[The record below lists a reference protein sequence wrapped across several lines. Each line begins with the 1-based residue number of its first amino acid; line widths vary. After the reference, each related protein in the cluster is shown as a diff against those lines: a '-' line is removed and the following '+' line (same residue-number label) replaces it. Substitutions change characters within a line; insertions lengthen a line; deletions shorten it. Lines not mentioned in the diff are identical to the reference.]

1 MTVSKNV
8 FHEESYKYI
17 PTSEE
22 FRKFGESTHGKGRH
36 KAHKVG
42 DRISFRTPK
51 GRQSGKV
58 IEVHKEHYMI
68 ESRGVEQKIN
78 RNSIL
83 YSLGTFAGKV
93 AESYNSAK
101 SAYEFGKEKEQENL
115 KKYKESYGKK
125 RRAGPKRKP
134 KKK

>member
-1 MTVSKNV
+1 MKSDRFK
-8 FHEESYKYI
+8 EESQKYI
-17 PTSEE
+17 PTADE
-22 FRKFGESTHGKGRH
+22 FRKFGENTHGLGRH

-42 DRISFRTPK
+42 DRISFRGPR
-51 GRQSGKV
+51 GRKAGTV
-58 IEVHKEHYMI
+58 VEAHKEFYIVNAGGTIHK
-68 ESRGVEQKIN
+68 VN

-83 YSLGTFAGKV
+83 YSLGTFVGKV

-115 KKYKESYGKK
+115 EKFKASYGKK
-125 RRAGPKRKP
+125 RRMGPKRKP